1 MTLMASLGA
10 YAKDELKLLSL
21 TSEMTVG
28 ENFDLHLTSATSP
41 FADGATIDL
50 TSPEGWLFFDNIRP
64 NEIISDYSKSITVN
78 GQPFIPDVNGRIGL
92 YCHGSVVMAHPDG
105 YEPLTTYTDE
115 NYTGDQ
121 QKYTLLY
128 YYTNHRPDS
137 APENLCRPLLF
148 DNAIRSLVLKRG
160 YMATLATEPNGM
172 GYSRVL
178 IADTADLCMSQLPI
192 ELSGKVSYV
201 RVFRWHYP
209 TKKGWAGSKWT
220 AMPEGLKYAPEQADF
235 TRSTWYYNWGSHP
248 TINPMNPAK
257 TYNQEFVPEKWGAGG
272 LWNGI
277 YSLADACH
285 LLGYNEPDHSE
296 QSNVS
301 VEKAIE
307 EWPLMMQTGMRLGS
321 PATTDFNW
329 LYNFMNECRRRNYR
343 VDYVVVHAYWGGLS
357 AVEWYD
363 KLKAVHQRTKRPIWI
378 KEWNNG
384 ANWTHEGWP
393 SSQADKYAKQLRD
406 ITAIVNM
413 LDTCSFIERYSI
425 YNWVEDKRMMIDS
438 SGKLTPAGEF
448 YAADTS
454 SYFFNRQKELVPEW
468 LIMEAPVLSYDS
480 VSREGKLSLTW
491 NDVNGEQIDK
501 YVLKADEIDVF
512 STSERSA
519 ELEFLPLSRTLYTVT
534 SVPVDE
540 RKKGLV
546 SNAVAVDVADNNDV
560 TEPFLSEVLLREL
573 WQPVV
578 FKTRYPQTPLVISG
592 ISTYRNKLPLSVRTR
607 RASDVSVDLRLRTW
621 AYQENPSFYNPDT
634 LSYMVLS
641 PGWHQWGDVT
651 AYAGD
656 VTSVDEQWQTV
667 RFAKPFAD
675 TPVVICTPQSSAC
688 DTAFSICV
696 RNVSRDGFELR
707 LRFEGRLHPQFVSE
721 SVSFLAATPGKGN
734 IGTRQI
740 EVGLTPPSSVGSNL
754 TGAYEVATDTKFAI
768 PPSVFAQT
776 QTENDSITSTLR
788 LHSREF
794 DRFRLF
800 KDREKSVAHELVKA
814 EQVGWLVVGPFGSAG
829 IKSNTTATN
838 RSRQV
843 NVSLSGSLLGNNPQG
858 KLVGVKRQHNNEI
871 HLFNY

>member
-1 MTLMASLGA
+1 M
-10 YAKDELKLLSL
+10 
-21 TSEMTVG
+21 
-28 ENFDLHLTSATSP
+28 
-41 FADGATIDL
+41 
-50 TSPEGWLFFDNIRP
+50 
-64 NEIISDYSKSITVN
+64 
-78 GQPFIPDVNGRIGL
+78 
-92 YCHGSVVMAHPDG
+92 
-105 YEPLTTYTDE
+105 
-115 NYTGDQ
+115 
-121 QKYTLLY
+121 
-128 YYTNHRPDS
+128 
-137 APENLCRPLLF
+137 
-148 DNAIRSLVLKRG
+148 
-160 YMATLATEPNGM
+160 
-172 GYSRVL
+172 
-178 IADTADLCMSQLPI
+178 
-192 ELSGKVSYV
+192 
-201 RVFRWHYP
+201 
-209 TKKGWAGSKWT
+209 
-220 AMPEGLKYAPEQADF
+220 
-235 TRSTWYYNWGSHP
+235 
-248 TINPMNPAK
+248 
-257 TYNQEFVPEKWGAGG
+257 
-272 LWNGI
+272 
-277 YSLADACH
+277 
-285 LLGYNEPDHSE
+285 
-296 QSNVS
+296 
-301 VEKAIE
+301 
-307 EWPLMMQTGMRLGS
+307 
-321 PATTDFNW
+321 
-329 LYNFMNECRRRNYR
+329 
-343 VDYVVVHAYWGGLS
+343 
-357 AVEWYD
+357 
-363 KLKAVHQRTKRPIWI
+363 
-378 KEWNNG
+378 
-384 ANWTHEGWP
+384 
-393 SSQADKYAKQLRD
+393 
-406 ITAIVNM
+406 
-413 LDTCSFIERYSI
+413 
-425 YNWVEDKRMMIDS
+425 
-438 SGKLTPAGEF
+438 
-448 YAADTS
+448 
-454 SYFFNRQKELVPEW
+454 
-468 LIMEAPVLSYDS
+468 
-480 VSREGKLSLTW
+480 
-491 NDVNGEQIDK
+491 
-501 YVLKADEIDVF
+501 
-512 STSERSA
+512 
-519 ELEFLPLSRTLYTVT
+519 SRTLYTVT

-667 RFAKPFAD
+667 RFAKPFPD

-721 SVSFLAATPGKGN
+721 SVSFLAATPGKGH